1 MAGLKL
7 DGTGQVKMA
16 TLEEAMTAAQ
26 ALNAQAE
33 RFGVAVKGNA
43 KNNATYISSY
53 KRIATPLV
61 GKLKGQFGLISDL
74 VSTSILTISRPGGGD
89 VIKLRVMRE
98 AVAQLKVQIEIAIS
112 QTKAKHAKHEDGGGG
127 APGDS

>member
-7 DGTGQVKMA
+7 DGAGQVKMA
-16 TLEEAMTAAQ
+16 TLDEAMTAAQ

-43 KNNATYISSY
+43 KNTATFVSAY

-61 GKLKGQFGLISDL
+61 GKLKGQFGMISDL
-74 VSTSILTISRPGGGD
+74 VATSILTLSRPGGGD
-89 VIKLRVMRE
+89 VIRLRAMRE
-98 AVAQLKVQIEIAIS
+98 AVAQLKVQLEIAINH
-112 QTKAKHAKHEDGGGG
+112 TKEKHAKHDEKPG
-127 APGDS
+127 AASADA